1 MIKALVGYPDLL
13 ARSVTKCQA
22 SPGGLVTE
30 VQMIGVVVDGR
41 AANRKEGRL
50 MESFATSLIKTTKV
64 KTLYGLKGVPTRS
77 TDVLR

>member
-1 MIKALVGYPDLL
+1 M
-13 ARSVTKCQA
+13 
-22 SPGGLVTE
+22 TE

-64 KTLYGLKGVPTRS
+64 KTLYGLKGVPTKIHECS
-77 TDVLR
+77 TRRVEGSNE